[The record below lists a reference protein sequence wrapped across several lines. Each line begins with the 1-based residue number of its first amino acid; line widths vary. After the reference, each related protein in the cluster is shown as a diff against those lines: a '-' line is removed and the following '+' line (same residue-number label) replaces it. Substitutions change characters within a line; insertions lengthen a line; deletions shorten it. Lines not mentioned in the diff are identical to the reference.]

1 MIVVNEQVLSDVN
14 KNFIIPPKP
23 QILNDLELLASAQEP
38 SLSDAAEIIAKDVA
52 IASAILKIVNSPA
65 YGLVRSVSDIKQAI
79 MFLGWNGIEALIP
92 ALKLKQMFLQKTCCI
107 SLERFWDN
115 ASEIANVNMIVGQRV
130 KNKIP
135 VEYLYTLGLFHDC
148 GIVPMAIKYDDY
160 VNVLHGSNRSSKES
174 LVDIEDRVYGANH
187 AIIGYYLASSWHL
200 PRDICQL
207 ILRHHDLSL
216 LEDTSDPNQQLCFC
230 VLKLS
235 ESIVNSI
242 LRDEK
247 IKDWERLEPFIFK
260 KLNMSEDEYIDLQE
274 EVIDYLNQ

>member
-247 IKDWERLEPFIFK
+247 IKDWERLEPFILK
-260 KLNMSEDEYIDLQE
+260 KLNMSEDEYIELQE
-274 EVIDYLNQ
+274 KAIEYLNQ

>member
-23 QILNDLELLASAQEP
+23 QILNDLELLAPAQDP
-38 SLSDAAEIIAKDVA
+38 SLWDAAEIIAKDVA

-247 IKDWERLEPFIFK
+247 IKDWGRLEPFILK

>member
-1 MIVVNEQVLSDVN
+1 MFVVNEQVLSDVN

-23 QILNDLELLASAQEP
+23 QILDDLDKLAHQNEP
-38 SLSDAAEIIAKDVA
+38 SLIAAADIVAKDVA
-52 IASAILKIVNSPA
+52 ISSAILKIVNSPA
-65 YGLVRSVSDIKQAI
+65 YGLVRSIADIKQAI

-160 VNVLHGSNRSSKES
+160 VNVLHGSNRSIKES

-247 IKDWERLEPFIFK
+247 IKDWERLEPFILK

>member
-1 MIVVNEQVLSDVN
+1 MFVVNEQVLSDVN

-23 QILNDLELLASAQEP
+23 QILDDLDRLAHQNEP
-38 SLSDAAEIIAKDVA
+38 SLMAAADIVAKDVA
-52 IASAILKIVNSPA
+52 ISSAILKIVNSPA
-65 YGLVRSVSDIKQAI
+65 YGLVRSVADIKQAI

-247 IKDWERLEPFIFK
+247 IKDWERLEPFILK

>member
-1 MIVVNEQVLSDVN
+1 MFVVNEQVLSDVN

-23 QILNDLELLASAQEP
+23 QILDDLDRLARQNEP
-38 SLSDAAEIIAKDVA
+38 SLMAAADIVAKDVA
-52 IASAILKIVNSPA
+52 ISSAILKIVNSPA
-65 YGLVRSVSDIKQAI
+65 YGLVRSIADIKQAI

-247 IKDWERLEPFIFK
+247 IKDWERLEPFILK

-274 EVIDYLNQ
+274 EVIEYLNQ

>member
-1 MIVVNEQVLSDVN
+1 MFVVNEQVLSDVN

-23 QILNDLELLASAQEP
+23 QILDDLDRLAHQNEP
-38 SLSDAAEIIAKDVA
+38 SLMAAADIVAKDVA
-52 IASAILKIVNSPA
+52 ISSAILKIVNSPA
-65 YGLVRSVSDIKQAI
+65 YGLVRSIADIKQAI

-174 LVDIEDRVYGANH
+174 LIDIEDRVYGANH

-247 IKDWERLEPFIFK
+247 IKDWERLEPFILK

>member
-1 MIVVNEQVLSDVN
+1 MFVVNEQVLSDVN

-23 QILNDLELLASAQEP
+23 QILDDLDRLARQNEP
-38 SLSDAAEIIAKDVA
+38 SLMAAADIVAKDVA
-52 IASAILKIVNSPA
+52 ISSAILKIVNSPA
-65 YGLVRSVSDIKQAI
+65 YGLVRSIADIKQAI

-247 IKDWERLEPFIFK
+247 IKDWERLEPFILK

>member
-1 MIVVNEQVLSDVN
+1 MFVVNEQVLSDVN

-23 QILNDLELLASAQEP
+23 QILDDLDRLAHQNEP
-38 SLSDAAEIIAKDVA
+38 SLMAAADIVAKDVA

-247 IKDWERLEPFIFK
+247 IKDWERLEPFILK
-260 KLNMSEDEYIDLQE
+260 KLNMYEDEYIDLQE

>member
-1 MIVVNEQVLSDVN
+1 MFVVNEQVLSDVN

-23 QILNDLELLASAQEP
+23 QILDDLDRLAHQNEP
-38 SLSDAAEIIAKDVA
+38 SLMAAADIVAKDVA
-52 IASAILKIVNSPA
+52 ISSAILKIVNSPA
-65 YGLVRSVSDIKQAI
+65 YGLVRSIADIKQAI

-200 PRDICQL
+200 PIDICQL

-247 IKDWERLEPFIFK
+247 IKDWERLEPFILK

>member
-1 MIVVNEQVLSDVN
+1 MFVVNEQVLSDVN
-14 KNFIIPPKP
+14 KSFIIPPKP
-23 QILNDLELLASAQEP
+23 QILDDLDRLAHQDEP
-38 SLSDAAEIIAKDVA
+38 SLMAAADIVAKDVA
-52 IASAILKIVNSPA
+52 ISSAILKIVNSPA
-65 YGLVRSVSDIKQAI
+65 YGLVRSIADIKQAI

-247 IKDWERLEPFIFK
+247 IKDWERLEPFILK

-274 EVIDYLNQ
+274 EAIEYLNQ

>member
-1 MIVVNEQVLSDVN
+1 MFVVNEQVLSDVN

-23 QILNDLELLASAQEP
+23 QILDDLDRLAHQNEP
-38 SLSDAAEIIAKDVA
+38 SLMAAADIVAKDVA

-65 YGLVRSVSDIKQAI
+65 YGLVRSIADIKQAI

-247 IKDWERLEPFIFK
+247 IKDWGRLEPFILK

>member
-1 MIVVNEQVLSDVN
+1 MFVVNEQVLSDVN

-23 QILNDLELLASAQEP
+23 QILDDLDRLAHQNEP
-38 SLSDAAEIIAKDVA
+38 SLMAAADIVAKDVA

-65 YGLVRSVSDIKQAI
+65 YGLVRSVSNIKQAI

-247 IKDWERLEPFIFK
+247 IKDWERLEPFILK

>member
-14 KNFIIPPKP
+14 KNFIIPPRP

-65 YGLVRSVSDIKQAI
+65 YGLVRSVSNIKQAI

-247 IKDWERLEPFIFK
+247 IKDWERLEPFILK

>member
-23 QILNDLELLASAQEP
+23 KILNDLELLASAQEP

-115 ASEIANVNMIVGQRV
+115 ASEIANVNMVVGQRV

-207 ILRHHDLSL
+207 ILRHHDISL

-247 IKDWERLEPFIFK
+247 IKDWERLEPFILK

-274 EVIDYLNQ
+274 EAIEYLNQ

>member
-1 MIVVNEQVLSDVN
+1 MFVVNEQVLSDVN

-23 QILNDLELLASAQEP
+23 QILDDLDRLAHQNEP
-38 SLSDAAEIIAKDVA
+38 SLMAAADIVAKDVA

-65 YGLVRSVSDIKQAI
+65 YGLVRSIADIKQAI

-247 IKDWERLEPFIFK
+247 IKDWERLEPFILK

>member
-1 MIVVNEQVLSDVN
+1 MFVVNEQVLSDVN

-23 QILNDLELLASAQEP
+23 QILDDLDRLAHQNEP
-38 SLSDAAEIIAKDVA
+38 SLMAAADIVAKDVA
-52 IASAILKIVNSPA
+52 ISSAILKIVNSPA
-65 YGLVRSVSDIKQAI
+65 YGLVRSIADIKQAI

-247 IKDWERLEPFIFK
+247 IKDWGRLEPFILK

>member
-1 MIVVNEQVLSDVN
+1 MFVVNEQVLSDVN

-23 QILNDLELLASAQEP
+23 QILDDLDKLAHQNEP
-38 SLSDAAEIIAKDVA
+38 SLMAAADIVAKDVA
-52 IASAILKIVNSPA
+52 ISSAILKIVNSPA
-65 YGLVRSVSDIKQAI
+65 YGLVRSIADIKQAI

-174 LVDIEDRVYGANH
+174 LIDIEDRVYGANH

-247 IKDWERLEPFIFK
+247 IKDWERLEPFILK

>member
-1 MIVVNEQVLSDVN
+1 MFVVNEQVLSDVN

-23 QILNDLELLASAQEP
+23 QILDDLDRLAHQNEP
-38 SLSDAAEIIAKDVA
+38 SLMAAADIVAKDVA

-247 IKDWERLEPFIFK
+247 IKDWDRLEPFILK

>member
-115 ASEIANVNMIVGQRV
+115 ASKIANVNMIVGQRV

-187 AIIGYYLASSWHL
+187 AIIGYYLASSWH
-200 PRDICQL
+200 
-207 ILRHHDLSL
+207 
-216 LEDTSDPNQQLCFC
+216 
-230 VLKLS
+230 
-235 ESIVNSI
+235 
-242 LRDEK
+242 
-247 IKDWERLEPFIFK
+247 
-260 KLNMSEDEYIDLQE
+260 
-274 EVIDYLNQ
+274 

>member
-23 QILNDLELLASAQEP
+23 QILSDLELLASAQKP

-247 IKDWERLEPFIFK
+247 IKDWERLEPFILK

-274 EVIDYLNQ
+274 EAIEYLNQ

>member
-1 MIVVNEQVLSDVN
+1 MFVVNEQVLSDVN

-23 QILNDLELLASAQEP
+23 QILDDLDRLAHQNEP
-38 SLSDAAEIIAKDVA
+38 SLMAAADIGAKDVA
-52 IASAILKIVNSPA
+52 ISSAILKIVNSPA
-65 YGLVRSVSDIKQAI
+65 YGLVRSIADIKQAI

-247 IKDWERLEPFIFK
+247 IKDWERLEPFILK

>member
-1 MIVVNEQVLSDVN
+1 MFVVNEQVLSDVN

-23 QILNDLELLASAQEP
+23 QILDDLDRLARQNEP
-38 SLSDAAEIIAKDVA
+38 SLMAAADIVAKDVA
-52 IASAILKIVNSPA
+52 ISSAILKIVNSPA
-65 YGLVRSVSDIKQAI
+65 YGLVRSIADIKQAI

-148 GIVPMAIKYDDY
+148 GIVPMAIKYHDY

-247 IKDWERLEPFIFK
+247 IKDWERLEPFILK

>member
-1 MIVVNEQVLSDVN
+1 MFVVNEQVLSDVN

-23 QILNDLELLASAQEP
+23 QILDDLDRLAHQNEP
-38 SLSDAAEIIAKDVA
+38 SLMAAADIVAKDVA
-52 IASAILKIVNSPA
+52 ISSAILKIVNSPA
-65 YGLVRSVSDIKQAI
+65 YGLVRSIADIKQAI

-247 IKDWERLEPFIFK
+247 IKDWERLEPFILQ

>member
-1 MIVVNEQVLSDVN
+1 M
-14 KNFIIPPKP
+14 
-23 QILNDLELLASAQEP
+23 
-38 SLSDAAEIIAKDVA
+38 IAKDVA

>member
-247 IKDWERLEPFIFK
+247 IKDWERLEPFILK

-274 EVIDYLNQ
+274 EAIEYLNQ

>member
-1 MIVVNEQVLSDVN
+1 MFVVNEQVLSDVN

-23 QILNDLELLASAQEP
+23 QILDDLDRLAHQNEP
-38 SLSDAAEIIAKDVA
+38 SLMAAADIVAKDVA

-247 IKDWERLEPFIFK
+247 IKDWERLEPFILK

>member
-1 MIVVNEQVLSDVN
+1 MFVVNEQVLSDVN

-23 QILNDLELLASAQEP
+23 QILDDLDRLARQNEP
-38 SLSDAAEIIAKDVA
+38 SLMAAADIVAKDVA

-247 IKDWERLEPFIFK
+247 IKDWERLEPFILK

>member
-1 MIVVNEQVLSDVN
+1 MFVVNEQVLSDVN

-23 QILNDLELLASAQEP
+23 QILDDLDRLAHQNEP
-38 SLSDAAEIIAKDVA
+38 SLMAAADIVAKDVA
-52 IASAILKIVNSPA
+52 ISSAILKIVNSPA
-65 YGLVRSVSDIKQAI
+65 YGLVRSVADIKQVI

-92 ALKLKQMFLQKTCCI
+92 ALKLKQMFLQKTCCS

-174 LVDIEDRVYGANH
+174 LIDIEDRVYGVNH

-247 IKDWERLEPFIFK
+247 IKDWERLEPFILK

>member
-23 QILNDLELLASAQEP
+23 QILNDLELLAPAQEP

-247 IKDWERLEPFIFK
+247 IKDWERLEPFILK

-274 EVIDYLNQ
+274 EAIEYLNQ

>member
-1 MIVVNEQVLSDVN
+1 MFVVNEQVLSDVN

-23 QILNDLELLASAQEP
+23 QILDDLDRLAHQNEP
-38 SLSDAAEIIAKDVA
+38 SLMAAADIVAKDVA
-52 IASAILKIVNSPA
+52 ISSAILKIVNSPA
-65 YGLVRSVSDIKQAI
+65 YGLVRSVADIKQAI

-92 ALKLKQMFLQKTCCI
+92 ALKLKQMFLQKTCCS
-107 SLERFWDN
+107 SLECFWDN
-115 ASEIANVNMIVGQRV
+115 ASEIANVNMIVGQRL

-174 LVDIEDRVYGANH
+174 LIDIEDRVYGANH

-247 IKDWERLEPFIFK
+247 IKDWERLEPFILK

>member
-14 KNFIIPPKP
+14 KNFIIPPRP

-65 YGLVRSVSDIKQAI
+65 YGLVRSVSNIKQAI
-79 MFLGWNGIEALIP
+79 MFLGWNGIEALVP
-92 ALKLKQMFLQKTCCI
+92 SLKLKQMFAQNECCI
-107 SLERFWDN
+107 SLERFWDT
-115 ASEIANVNMIVGQRV
+115 ASEIADVNMIIGQRLNNV
-130 KNKIP
+130 P

-187 AIIGYYLASSWHL
+187 AIIGYYLASSWH
-200 PRDICQL
+200 
-207 ILRHHDLSL
+207 
-216 LEDTSDPNQQLCFC
+216 
-230 VLKLS
+230 
-235 ESIVNSI
+235 
-242 LRDEK
+242 
-247 IKDWERLEPFIFK
+247 
-260 KLNMSEDEYIDLQE
+260 
-274 EVIDYLNQ
+274 

>member
-247 IKDWERLEPFIFK
+247 IKDWERLEPFILK